1 MGEFDASARSAPFLL
16 APAGPEA
23 AAAREQ
29 AAARRRRRGAISRD
43 AVRRA
48 GLDRSPRTAQKL
60 AELWDSGRHDSRRLA
75 ERYRVVI
82 ESSQDPLGP
91 ELDRDGAAMD
101 DLHVSLALRCTRVQA
116 ARMIRESHR
125 VGTLLPRSLDRLGVG
140 DFPVAWFEKLLERTS
155 TLGDDAVREVDEALA
170 DADLAVNPEAF
181 SLRLRHLITTAT
193 AHSELPEHATPEARR
208 RVVLDPPRPDGTGCL
223 RVIGP
228 IPEVLDL
235 SRRLD
240 QAAHAVKNSQ
250 LAALEDGTPIPG
262 DPGGVIESTGEVPA
276 LTSTRYAVLRGAG
289 LDTDG
294 VEVPET
300 RFRMNVTVPFM
311 TLLGE
316 SDAPGILDG
325 TTPIPA
331 EMARDLA
338 GRESTWYRVLTDPT
352 SGRFLPLAADRYR
365 PSTEQLEHLRLRHP
379 VCAVPGCDRPT
390 SWLAETD
397 HIEEFDHDDPASGGR
412 TDVENLHDLC
422 REHHRLKTL
431 GLLDPVRDDRAG
443 KTWWDVSGMLMTMQ
457 EDGRDLATDQVVA
470 EMTAAWDQFEAA
482 RRMREETARRRCG
495 TQGRGLSPG
504 DEVAGA
510 DGEDGGWV
518 DRHSDLHP
526 PGDPPPF

>member
-1 MGEFDASARSAPFLL
+1 MGEFDDSSAPFLL

-23 AAAREQ
+23 DAAREK
-29 AAARRRRRGAISRD
+29 AVARTRRRAAISRNS
-43 AVRRA
+43 VRRA
-48 GLDRSPRTAQKL
+48 GLDRSPHTAQKL
-60 AELWDSGRHDSRRLA
+60 AELWDSGRQDSCRLA

-101 DLHVSLALRCTRVQA
+101 ELHVSLALRCTRVQA

-125 VGTLLPRSLDRLGVG
+125 VGVLLHRSLERLGEG
-140 DFPVAWFEKLLERTS
+140 DFPVAWFERLLERTGD
-155 TLGDDAVREVDEALA
+155 LEDDAVREVDEALTL
-170 DADLAVNPEAF
+170 ADLAVSPEAF
-181 SLRLRHLITTAT
+181 SLRLGHLITAAT
-193 AHSELPEHATPEARR
+193 SHSALPEHASPEARR

-250 LAALEDGTPIPG
+250 LAALEDGTPLPA
-262 DPGGVIESTGEVPA
+262 DPGGVIESTGEVP
-276 LTSTRYAVLRGAG
+276 TISGTRYTVLMGAV

-294 VEVPET
+294 VEVPTT
-300 RFRMNVTVPFM
+300 RFRVNVTVPFM

-316 SDAPGILDG
+316 SDAPGVLDG

-331 EMARDLA
+331 AMARDLA

-365 PSTEQLEHLRLRHP
+365 PSAEQLEHLRLRHP
-379 VCAVPGCDRPT
+379 VCAVPGCNRPT

-397 HIEEFDHDDPASGGR
+397 HLEEFDHEDPSTGGR
-412 TDVENLHDLC
+412 TAVENLHDLC

-431 GLLDPVRDDRAG
+431 GLLDPVRDDPAG

-457 EDGRDLATDQVVA
+457 EDARDLATDQVIA
-470 EMTAAWDQFEAA
+470 EMTAAWEQFETR
-482 RRMREETARRRCG
+482 RRMREESARGRREV
-495 TQGRGLSPG
+495 QERGLSPG
-504 DEVAGA
+504 DEAAGP
-510 DGEDGGWV
+510 DGEAGWWIGRGGE
-518 DRHSDLHP
+518 LHP
-526 PGDPPPF
+526 PEKPPPF